1 MCRASRGGG
10 GCETW
15 KEYEGDTISVL
26 IRWRGPSCRVQSL
39 LPPHPVVFV
48 VVVALDGGGA
58 PLCVGSVGWGIG
70 FLYDQCLLSAL
81 CVGSGEAGEAPC
93 LRAWTDALERASC
106 VTPTQTSVAGAML
119 GSGREGIPFEVSSSE
134 RGFWVIMGRQED
146 KEKTLPSVDCFKA
159 LSYRI

>member
-1 MCRASRGGG
+1 MEGVRGRHDF
-10 GCETW
+10 CVDPLART
-15 KEYEGDTISVL
+15 
-26 IRWRGPSCRVQSL
+26 L
-39 LPPHPVVFV
+39 LPCPIITAPPPRRRRRRRRS
-48 VVVALDGGGA
+48 GRGGA

-93 LRAWTDALERASC
+93 LRARTDALERASC